1 MRQFMSNEEKRAWRE
16 AARTQRDTTPSE
28 WVLAEVVRN
37 RHLDATFVEG
47 AIVYAR
53 REQDGWLVVRVT
65 PSVVRP
71 TDPTYGVV
79 VLSTEAKAK
88 WSLKSIT
95 RNGEV
100 WHLDKTDAVAAERV
114 VKAWREGKLAD
125 M

>member
-1 MRQFMSNEEKRAWRE
+1 
-16 AARTQRDTTPSE
+16 
-28 WVLAEVVRN
+28 
-37 RHLDATFVEG
+37 VEG